1 MAFPQTVRWIN
12 EIKTRLVEMSGF
24 LVPSGV
30 ILMWSGTTDNIPKGW
45 FLCDGT
51 NGTPNLRDRF
61 IIGAGGKY
69 SPGATGGAASV
80 TPEVTAGTAK
90 TGISLANASP
100 SGTAGSAKTGI
111 SIQIASISVTTG
123 SAKAGVTVQ
132 NTTLT
137 TNTMPSHPH
146 SVWGVTNTTRQGY
159 CQNVHTGLVGR
170 YQEDV
175 RERGWVST
183 GNDGQYLV
191 GANGSSQ
198 GHGHG
203 VSDPG
208 HTHSASGGQ
217 HGHGVTDPGHTHTVT
232 TAAHGHVL
240 TDSGHSHT
248 ITTKAISVMNPYY
261 ALCLIQ
267 KQ

>member
-30 ILMWSGTTDNIPKGW
+30 ILMWSGTADNIPKGW
-45 FLCDGT
+45 LLCDGT

-90 TGISLANASP
+90 TGISVQQATASV
-100 SGTAGSAKTGI
+100 SVGSSQTGI
-111 SIQIASISVTTG
+111 SIQNATLNVWTG
-123 SAKAGVTVQ
+123 AAGTGIGIQ
-132 NTTLT
+132 ATTLDG
-137 TNTMPSHPH
+137 NTLPVHAHGMNAGEGGNGGQWGLWQKDWPSK
-146 SVWGVTNTTRQGY
+146 V
-159 CQNVHTGLVGR
+159 
-170 YQEDV
+170 DA
-175 RERGWVST
+175 ST
-183 GNDGQYLV
+183 YNA
-191 GANGSSQ
+191 GASL
-198 GHGHG
+198 GHVHG

-208 HTHSASGGQ
+208 HAHVVGSDP

-232 TAAHGHVL
+232 TEAHCHDI

>member
-30 ILMWSGTTDNIPKGW
+30 ILMWSGTADNIPKGW
-45 FLCDGT
+45 LLCDGM

-111 SIQIASISVTTG
+111 SIQNASVTITTG
-123 SAKAGVTVQ
+123 VAATGIGIQ
-132 NTTLT
+132 GTTLNVNTLPNHNHSIT
-137 TNTMPSHPH
+137 TCADNGTSNSYPMGP
-146 SVWGVTNTTRQGY
+146 GDTQRTQTNWT
-159 CQNVHTGLVGR
+159 NA
-170 YQEDV
+170 
-175 RERGWVST
+175 T
-183 GNDGQYLV
+183 GN
-191 GANGSSQ
+191 SSA
-198 GHGHG
+198 HGHG

-208 HTHSASGGQ
+208 HTHSASAGQ
-217 HGHGVTDPGHTHTVT
+217 HTHGVTDPGHTHTVT
-232 TAAHGHVL
+232 TAAHGHGV
-240 TDSGHSHT
+240 TDGGHSHT
-248 ITTKAISVMNPYY
+248 ITTKAINIMNPYY

>member
-12 EIKTRLVEMSGF
+12 EIKTRLVVMSGF

-90 TGISLANASP
+90 TGINVQQATASV
-100 SGTAGSAKTGI
+100 
-111 SIQIASISVTTG
+111 SV
-123 SAKAGVTVQ
+123 
-132 NTTLT
+132 
-137 TNTMPSHPH
+137 
-146 SVWGVTNTTRQGY
+146 
-159 CQNVHTGLVGR
+159 
-170 YQEDV
+170 
-175 RERGWVST
+175 
-183 GNDGQYLV
+183 
-191 GANGSSQ
+191 GSSQ
-198 GHGHG
+198 TGIGIQNATLNVWTGAAGTGIGIQATTLDGNTLPNHAHGIAVGHGSGSGWGIFQRDYTPTGDNSTRSAGASWGHAHG

-208 HTHSASGGQ
+208 HAHAVGSNP
-217 HGHGVTDPGHTHTVT
+217 HGHGITDPGHTHTVT
-232 TAAHGHVL
+232 TAAHGHVI